1 MNEKLDGKFLGQRMK
16 ELREKNKLSQVEMAK
31 KLEYGNKSTIS
42 RFEAGIGKFSNLSE
56 AAKKYC
62 QVFELSDRQTE
73 QFMRGEKIVV
83 PDTSAL
89 LKNTQLIDEL
99 NQEYT
104 KVVIAEPVI
113 KELRKI
119 KDRDGSSLSKKA
131 REILKGISYG
141 ENTISYEF
149 VKDIDEEDI
158 DRQVI
163 QIAKNVGMEYGC
175 QVDIITSDIDYSA
188 TLKGYDAISVVSLR
202 EYMITKQPL
211 VNMINLKKINEFYSD
226 DYSDLQQLN
235 KNEVNAYLPNG
246 NTLLIE
252 TVRNKKIS
260 FDFRK
265 EKVKWLLSLGA
276 DIDKK
281 DCSRRFL
288 PPLSHVI
295 QINDE
300 EMFTFLLKECN
311 ANPNA
316 CSRNPLGLG
325 KVRQKN
331 EGNMPLMIA
340 AWHGR
345 ENMVKALCDDKR
357 TSLNQQDENGFTAL
371 IKACANGYAR
381 CRDILIEAGADT
393 KIVDINEHDYE
404 WHWDDFLDYG
414 KLATRGNNKKRKG
427 RK

>member
-1 MNEKLDGKFLGQRMK
+1 MKEKLDCEFLGQRMRD
-16 ELREKNKLSQVEMAK
+16 LRTKNGLSQGELAK
-31 KLEYGNKSTIS
+31 KLGYENKSTIS
-42 RFEAGIGKFSNLSE
+42 RFESGTGKASNLSE
-56 AAKKYC
+56 AARKYC
-62 QVFELSDRQTE
+62 ELFGLSERQTE
-73 QFMRGEKIVV
+73 QFLRGEKIVV

-89 LKNTQLIDEL
+89 LKNVQLIDAL
-99 NQEYT
+99 NKEYT
-104 KVVIAEPVI
+104 RVIIAEPVI

-119 KDRDGSSLSKKA
+119 KDRDGSPLSKKA

-141 ENTISYEF
+141 GRTVSKGF
-149 VKDIDEEDI
+149 VDGIDEYDV
-158 DRQVI
+158 DSQVM
-163 QIAKNVGMEYGC
+163 QIAKNVAVEYGSR
-175 QVDIITSDIDYSA
+175 VDIITSDTDYSA
-188 TLKGYDAISVVSLR
+188 TLKGNDVVSVLSLR

-211 VNMINLKKINEFYSD
+211 VNMMNLNKINEYYSD
-226 DYSDLQQLN
+226 DYSSLPQPD

-252 TVRNKKIS
+252 TVRKKGIP
-260 FDFRK
+260 FEYRR

-276 DIDKK
+276 DVDRK

-288 PPLSHVI
+288 PPLSHAI
-295 QINDE
+295 QLNDE
-300 EMFTFLLKECN
+300 EMFSFLLEECK

-316 CSRNPLGLG
+316 GSRNPFGSG

-345 ENMVKALCDDKR
+345 ATMVEALCNDPR

-371 IKACANGYAR
+371 IKACANGYGR
-381 CRDILIEAGADT
+381 CRDIIKAAGADT
-393 KIVDINEHDYE
+393 RIVDINEHDYE

-414 KLATRGNNKKRKG
+414 KLATRGQNKRRKR
-427 RK
+427 